1 MVNLNQIRMC
11 KVKNVILEII
21 EGDEGKRT
29 YIVREIQAN
38 QPPVTLAVCDNT
50 TELAQ
55 FLDQLKID

>member
-1 MVNLNQIRMC
+1 MC